1 MPERK
6 PLLDSSEAQQFIR
19 GGASTP
25 VLTPPPAGK
34 SKKRNLPALKEK
46 EATTRLTVD
55 LPVSQHKRLKL
66 AAVEA
71 GVPMTELV
79 RHALLQWL
87 DSQG

>member
-6 PLLDSSEAQQFIR
+6 PLLNSSAAQEFIR
-19 GGASTP
+19 GNSPSSAVSA
-25 VLTPPPAGK
+25 PPAGK
-34 SKKRNLPALKEK
+34 AKKRDLPVLKEK

-87 DSQG
+87 NSQS